1 MKLFGI
7 NVSKHTF
14 NNQCQPASANI
25 DMQTWLSEF
34 NNSNAALQFNKSVFY
49 PQNRISFIFYLSVI

>member
-25 DMQTWLSEF
+25 DMNSKAWLSEVNNF
-34 NNSNAALQFNKSVFY
+34 NVALQFNKSVFY
-49 PQNRISFIFYLSVI
+49 P